1 MKKLLD
7 KPFHL
12 ILKLLEH
19 FYKKAPQETINYYSD
34 FLNVDRRTILK
45 IITDLERDIADC
57 QWENQLTLEVT
68 ETKITANISMNF
80 SLENFYRYYMERSL
94 CVELVQSIFK
104 EPEIS
109 LDQIIENFFVSRTT
123 FYRRI
128 TPLKEVLAEF
138 DLELDFTKKQF
149 IIGDEKQI
157 RYFFSIF
164 FWEIFRSTGN
174 YIHPALIDKNYLVTI
189 QTSLKL
195 DLPNYLYF
203 KLYLNIALTR
213 ISQGYEVKYSIPYPI
228 REVSY
233 SYSQFKELCLP
244 YFDQLSPIQQN
255 KEIHTLYFFC
265 LTSTMYPKSVTNTI
279 AIQNVQPL
287 PFAHFWILYYTEY
300 FNTTLSNEDYVYLY
314 LNLII
319 IYEKNNTFL
328 GGTSSFGVNSVTEVL
343 MEENPDVLK
352 HSTRFFKFL
361 SEKEE
366 EFHVAPFQ
374 KLNYTLLIR
383 RLLISAA
390 PPLNILVC
398 SKIGQE
404 ETEWIQN
411 LIQKISSIPVKFQSA
426 DYSDLDLIISDFPLP
441 PELIVVPS
449 DKLFMWL
456 TFPSLRE
463 WRALLLKMEEI
474 YYLKFNI

>member
-19 FYKKAPQETINYYSD
+19 FYKEKPQETINYYSD

-45 IITDLERDIADC
+45 IVTDLERDIVAC
-57 QWENQLTLEVT
+57 QWENQLTLEIT
-68 ETKITANISMNF
+68 ETKIIANFSISF

-128 TPLKEVLAEF
+128 TPLKELLAEF
-138 DLELDFTKKQF
+138 DLELDFTKKQYF
-149 IIGDEKQI
+149 IGDEKQI

-164 FWEIFRSTGN
+164 FWEIFRSTGD
-174 YIHPALIDKNYLVTI
+174 YTHPALKDKNHLKTI
-189 QTSLKL
+189 QSSLQL
-195 DLPNYLYF
+195 ALPNYLYF

-213 ISQGYEVKYSIPYPI
+213 TSQGYEIKHSIPYPI
-228 REVSY
+228 REVNY
-233 SYSQFKELCLP
+233 SYNQFKKLCLP
-244 YFDQLSPIQQN
+244 YFDQLNPIQQN

-265 LTSTMYPKSVTNTI
+265 LTCTIYPKSVTNTI
-279 AIQNVQPL
+279 AIQNVRPL

-300 FNTTLSNEDYVYLY
+300 FNTTLSNRDYVYLY

-319 IYEKNNTFL
+319 LYEKHNTFR
-328 GGTSSFGVNSVTEVL
+328 GGVSSFGVNTVTEVL

-352 HSTRFFKFL
+352 HSTLFFNFL

-374 KLNYTLLIR
+374 KLAYTLLIR

-390 PPLNILVC
+390 PPLNLLVC

-404 ETEWIQN
+404 ETEWIQK

-426 DYSDLDLIISDFPLP
+426 DYPNLDLIISDFPLP
-441 PELIVVPS
+441 AEEITTSS

-456 TFPSLRE
+456 TFPSHKE
-463 WRALLLKMEEI
+463 WKSLLIKMEEI
-474 YYLKFNI
+474 YYMKFNK